1 MDESE
6 KEIKNACHPR
16 MKARNAENRFSTAD
30 EKQKMRKAAE
40 NTLFNDKAF
49 YISISC
55 MPPNAT
61 RFSKAFSFANSPP

>member
-6 KEIKNACHPR
+6 KEIKNARHPR
-16 MKARNAENRFSTAD
+16 MKARRDKKCSSSAD

-40 NTLFNDKAF
+40 NTLLNDRAF